1 MKKLLKRLIITHLL
15 YNKKGIFAIKTWGKE
30 KNIFTKD
37 LECYKIIKIQLM
49 EANYEKYNTEKIYYS
64 I

>member
-1 MKKLLKRLIITHLL
+1 MYLL
-15 YNKKGIFAIKTWGKE
+15 YNMKRNSAIKTYGKE

-49 EANYEKYNTEKIYYS
+49 EANYEKYDTEKIYYYV
-64 I
+64 